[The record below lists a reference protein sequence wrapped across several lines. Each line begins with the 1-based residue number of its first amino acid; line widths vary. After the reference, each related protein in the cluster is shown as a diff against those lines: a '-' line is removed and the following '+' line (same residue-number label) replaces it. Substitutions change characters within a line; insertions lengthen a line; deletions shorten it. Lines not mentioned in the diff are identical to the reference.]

1 MHINFIDYRITFL
14 GSIEMSFLNW
24 KEMMVYE
31 LNKELKLL
39 QQHYVIS

>member
-1 MHINFIDYRITFL
+1 
-14 GSIEMSFLNW
+14 
-24 KEMMVYE
+24 MVYE

>member
-1 MHINFIDYRITFL
+1 
-14 GSIEMSFLNW
+14 
-24 KEMMVYE
+24 MMVYE